1 MKKVKYC
8 LLAMTLAMT
17 VLSSCAEE
25 GRLSES
31 VPVLGIVKSE
41 ITFAPEGGVGTIEVS
56 CEGKF
61 EVEAEQQWC
70 HVAVEGSTVTVTVGE
85 YGGLENRYSSI
96 FVTSG
101 DESLRVT
108 AEQFGV
114 YAKMERGL
122 SYVLDDGA
130 ADRSVPVVSNSKI
143 KVESSDD
150 WISGYYDGEKVN
162 IHISGNDSGHIR
174 SGWLYVVYGDQRDSI
189 AFSQGEIKDIYG
201 SYVASG
207 TDKDGNPASA
217 EFEITARNDTSVTV
231 CVPEYD
237 WSFYAVFDQNTL
249 SLSIPNRQYVGPV
262 KYWAVSWNAFVCVFD
277 SDLLSFSIL
286 ETLRGTAPLSWDRN
300 AGKAVMSFIDDGSWG
315 AGKVDGLIFVAFRYM
330 IDGIPSGSLRYP
342 LVLGNLRILG
352 K

>member
-1 MKKVKYC
+1 MKKMKYC
-8 LLAMTLAMT
+8 LLAMALFMT
-17 VLSSCAEE
+17 AFSSCSDD
-25 GRLSES
+25 GRISES
-31 VPVLGIVKSE
+31 SPVLGIIKSE
-41 ITFAPEGGVGTIEVS
+41 IAFSPEGGVGTIEVS
-56 CEGKF
+56 CEGNF

-70 HVAVEGSTVTVTVGE
+70 HVAVEGSTVTVTVEE

-130 ADRSVPVVSNSKI
+130 ADKSVPVVSNSKI
-143 KVESSDD
+143 RVESSDD
-150 WISGYYDGEKVN
+150 WISGSYDGENVN
-162 IHISGNDSGHIR
+162 VHIAGNDSGHVR

-201 SYVASG
+201 SYIASG
-207 TDKDGNPASA
+207 TDKDGNPSSA
-217 EFEITARNDTSVTV
+217 EFEISARNDTSVTV
-231 CVPEYD
+231 RVPEYD
-237 WSFYAVFDQNTL
+237 WSFHAVFDQETL

-262 KYWAVSWNAFVCVFD
+262 RYGSVSWNVFVCVFD
-277 SDLLSFSIL
+277 SDALSFSIL
-286 ETLRGTAPLSWDRN
+286 ETLRGTAPISWDRE
-300 AGKAVMSFIDDGSWG
+300 AGKMSMSLIDDGSWSS
-315 AGKVDGLIFVAFRYM
+315 GKVDGLIFVAFRYM
-330 IDGIPSGSLRYP
+330 IDGVPSGSLRYP